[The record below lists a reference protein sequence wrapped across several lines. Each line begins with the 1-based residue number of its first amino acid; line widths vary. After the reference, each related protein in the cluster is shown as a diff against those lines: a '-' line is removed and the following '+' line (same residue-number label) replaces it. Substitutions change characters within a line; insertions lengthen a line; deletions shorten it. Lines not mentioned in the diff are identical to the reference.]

1 MTDTKGNGIMN
12 SIFSGYEEYKGDIPQ
27 RSRGSLVV
35 FETGE
40 AITYGLFNAQ
50 ERGILFI
57 EPGTGVYQGMIA
69 GECSRADDIEVNVCK
84 KKHLS
89 NTRASGSDDALKL
102 TPVRKMSLEQ
112 CLEFIKN
119 DELVEITPKSIR
131 MRKRILNAEMRKKA
145 ARETTDK
152 NILYGGNKMEKKII
166 KIVAKVWIA
175 IMVIIIGYR
184 GYYISIIKKPLKN
197 INGTEVRT
205 IDRGDTVKSIIN
217 KLKDEGKLKNSLLI
231 RLYMKLNPA
240 DISVKKSE
248 ITISDDMSLD
258 ELLLAI
264 DQAEPSADSGVARVT
279 IPEGKN
285 LEEIAAILEEKGI
298 ITKKDFMESCQ
309 KYELPSYIKKDSN
322 RKYPLEGYLFPDT
335 YDFIKGSSGKAI
347 IKVMLRNFE
356 NRIQEVRA
364 NSSKELRDEDIDSI
378 IILASMI
385 EEEVQVAEERP
396 LVSWFCQ

>member
-1 MTDTKGNGIMN
+1 
-12 SIFSGYEEYKGDIPQ
+12 
-27 RSRGSLVV
+27 
-35 FETGE
+35 
-40 AITYGLFNAQ
+40 
-50 ERGILFI
+50 
-57 EPGTGVYQGMIA
+57 
-69 GECSRADDIEVNVCK
+69 
-84 KKHLS
+84 
-89 NTRASGSDDALKL
+89 
-102 TPVRKMSLEQ
+102 
-112 CLEFIKN
+112 
-119 DELVEITPKSIR
+119 
-131 MRKRILNAEMRKKA
+131 
-145 ARETTDK
+145 
-152 NILYGGNKMEKKII
+152 MEKKII

-285 LEEIAAILEEKGI
+285 LEEIAAILEEKGLI
-298 ITKKDFMESCQ
+298 VKKDFMESCQ

-396 LVSWFCQ
+396 LVSSVFANRLKIGMPLQSDPTVQYALGTHKEKLTMEDYKIQSPYNTYVIPAMPVGPISNPGKASIEAALNPADTNYLYFCSRNDGSHEFNVTFEKHDAAVRKYQSN